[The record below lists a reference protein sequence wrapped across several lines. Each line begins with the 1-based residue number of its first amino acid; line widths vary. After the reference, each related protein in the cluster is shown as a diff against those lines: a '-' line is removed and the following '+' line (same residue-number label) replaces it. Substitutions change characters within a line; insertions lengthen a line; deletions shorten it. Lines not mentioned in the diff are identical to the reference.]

1 VLSILLILLL
11 ILFANTGLRLMED
24 VNDGGIPSVFLL
36 QLLGLKLIQYF
47 SLLIPI
53 SLFFGI
59 IIALNKLHVSNEM
72 VIMKLNGYSNK
83 LISVI
88 LTRIIVITAII
99 VMLFNCFIT
108 PHTVDIR
115 SEIEHQIVHE
125 QKIYSLR
132 DKNFTISND
141 GSKVIYVNNKNKLTI
156 ANVFIKSITNESNSI
171 SISSG
176 ISTTETNE
184 DIIKLVEGKSYV
196 FNPDG
201 SFSSTKYLNQD
212 ILLSNE
218 VPKSINNDLESKSIL
233 ELFQLNDVLSFSE
246 ILKRFSMIIA
256 TLILG
261 FLAIPLSHINA
272 REDKYRNIFIAAFFY
287 FSYVVLIN
295 IFAQSFDTK
304 VYILLSLISLHIIYL
319 YITYKLFT
327 YTNYTRQ

>member
-1 VLSILLILLL
+1 
-11 ILFANTGLRLMED
+11 MED

-36 QLLGLKLIQYF
+36 QLLSLKIIQYF

-59 IIALNKLHVSNEM
+59 IIALNKLYVSNEM
-72 VIMKLNGYSNK
+72 VIMKVNGYSNK
-83 LISVI
+83 LISTI
-88 LTRIIVITAII
+88 LTRMIVITAII

-108 PHTVDIR
+108 PYTVDIR
-115 SEIEHQIVHE
+115 SEVEHRIIHE

-141 GSKVIYVNNKNKLTI
+141 GSKVIYINNKNKLTT
-156 ANVFIKSITNESNSI
+156 ANVFIKSKTNESNSI

-176 ISTTETNE
+176 ISTTESN
-184 DIIKLVEGKSYV
+184 DDLIKLVEGKSYV

-201 SFSSTKYLNQD
+201 SFSSTEYLNQD

-233 ELFQLNDVLSFSE
+233 QLLQLDDILSFSE

-261 FLAIPLSHINA
+261 YLAIPLSHINA

-287 FSYVVLIN
+287 FSYIVLIN
-295 IFAQSFDTK
+295 IFTKSFDTR
-304 VYILLSLISLHIIYL
+304 VHISFSLITLHIIYL
-319 YITYKLFT
+319 YITFKLLT
-327 YTNYTRQ
+327 YTNRTR

>member
-1 VLSILLILLL
+1 
-11 ILFANTGLRLMED
+11 MED

-59 IIALNKLHVSNEM
+59 IIALNKLYVSNEM
-72 VIMKLNGYSNK
+72 VIMKLHGYSNK

-88 LTRIIVITAII
+88 LTRIIVITAVI

-115 SEIEHQIVHE
+115 SEIEHRIVHE

-141 GSKVIYVNNKNKLTI
+141 GSKVIYVNNKNKLTL
-156 ANVFIKSITNESNSI
+156 ANVFIKSNTNESNSI

-176 ISTTETNE
+176 ISTTESND

-233 ELFQLNDVLSFSE
+233 QLFRLNDVLSFSE
-246 ILKRFSMIIA
+246 MLKRFSMIIA

>member
-1 VLSILLILLL
+1 
-11 ILFANTGLRLMED
+11 MED

-36 QLLGLKLIQYF
+36 QLLGLKIIQYF

-59 IIALNKLHVSNEM
+59 IIALNKLYVSNEM

-83 LISVI
+83 LISAI
-88 LTRIIVITAII
+88 LTKTIVITAIT

-115 SEIEHQIVHE
+115 SEIEHRIVHE

-141 GSKVIYVNNKNKLTI
+141 GSKVIYIDNKNKLTI
-156 ANVFIKSITNESNSI
+156 ANVFIKSETNGSSSI

-176 ISTTETNE
+176 ISTKESSDNL
-184 DIIKLVEGKSYV
+184 IKLVEGKSYI

-201 SFSSTKYLNQD
+201 SFSSTEYLNQD

-218 VPKSINNDLESKSIL
+218 VPKSINNSLESMSIL
-233 ELFQLNDVLSFSE
+233 QLFQLNDILSFSE
-246 ILKRFSMIIA
+246 ILNRFSMIIA

-261 FLAIPLSHINA
+261 YLAIPLSHINA
-272 REDKYRNIFIAAFFY
+272 KEDKYKNIFIAAIFY
-287 FSYVVLIN
+287 FSYIVLIN
-295 IFAQSFDTK
+295 IFTKSFDTK
-304 VYILLSLISLHIIYL
+304 EYISLSLITLHIIYL
-319 YITYKLFT
+319 YTTYKLFS
-327 YTNYTRQ
+327 YTNYTGQ

>member
-1 VLSILLILLL
+1 
-11 ILFANTGLRLMED
+11 MED

-36 QLLGLKLIQYF
+36 QLLSLKIIQYF

-59 IIALNKLHVSNEM
+59 IIALNKLYVSNEM
-72 VIMKLNGYSNK
+72 VIMKVNGYSNK
-83 LISVI
+83 LISTI
-88 LTRIIVITAII
+88 LTRMIVITAII

-108 PHTVDIR
+108 PYTVDIR
-115 SEIEHQIVHE
+115 SEIEHRIIHE
-125 QKIYSLR
+125 QKIYSFR

-141 GSKVIYVNNKNKLTI
+141 GSKVIYINNKNKLTT
-156 ANVFIKSITNESNSI
+156 ANVFIKSKTNESNSI

-176 ISTTETNE
+176 ISTTESN
-184 DIIKLVEGKSYV
+184 DDLIKLVEGKSYV

-201 SFSSTKYLNQD
+201 SFSSTEYLNQD

-233 ELFQLNDVLSFSE
+233 QLLQLDDILSFSE
-246 ILKRFSMIIA
+246 ILERFSMIIA

-261 FLAIPLSHINA
+261 YLAIPLSHINA

-287 FSYVVLIN
+287 FSYIVLIN
-295 IFAQSFDTK
+295 IFTKSFDTRA
-304 VYILLSLISLHIIYL
+304 YISFSLITLHIIYL
-319 YITYKLFT
+319 FIIFKLLT
-327 YTNYTRQ
+327 YTNHTR

>member
-1 VLSILLILLL
+1 MLSVLLILSL

-36 QLLGLKLIQYF
+36 QLLSLKIIQYF

-59 IIALNKLHVSNEM
+59 IIALNKLYVSNEM

-83 LISVI
+83 IISVI
-88 LTRIIVITAII
+88 LTRLIITTAII

-115 SEIEHQIVHE
+115 SEIEHRIVHE

-141 GSKVIYVNNKNKLTI
+141 GSKVIYINNKNKLTI
-156 ANVFIKSITNESNSI
+156 ANVFIKSKTNESNSI
-171 SISSG
+171 TISSG
-176 ISTTETNE
+176 ISTTESND

-201 SFSSTKYLNQD
+201 SFSSTEYLNQN
-212 ILLSNE
+212 ILLSND
-218 VPKSINNDLESKSIL
+218 VPKNINNDLESKSIFK
-233 ELFQLNDVLSFSE
+233 LFQLNDILSFSE
-246 ILKRFSMIIA
+246 MLKRFSMIIA

-272 REDKYRNIFIAAFFY
+272 REDKYRNIFIAAVFY
-287 FSYVVLIN
+287 FSYIVLIN
-295 IFAQSFDTK
+295 IFTQSFDTK
-304 VYILLSLISLHIIYL
+304 TYISFSLITLHIIYL
-319 YITYKLFT
+319 YITYKLFA

>member
-1 VLSILLILLL
+1 
-11 ILFANTGLRLMED
+11 MED

-59 IIALNKLHVSNEM
+59 IIALNKLYVSNEM

-88 LTRIIVITAII
+88 LTRIIVITAVI

-115 SEIEHQIVHE
+115 SEIEHRIVHE

-141 GSKVIYVNNKNKLTI
+141 GSKVIYVNNKNKLTL
-156 ANVFIKSITNESNSI
+156 ANVFIKSNTNESNSI

-176 ISTTETNE
+176 ISTKESND

-201 SFSSTKYLNQD
+201 SFSSTEYLNQD

-218 VPKSINNDLESKSIL
+218 VPKSINNDLESKSIFQ
-233 ELFQLNDVLSFSE
+233 LFQLNDTLSFSE
-246 ILKRFSMIIA
+246 MLKRFSMIIA

-272 REDKYRNIFIAAFFY
+272 REDKYRNIFIAAVFY

-295 IFAQSFDTK
+295 IFTQSFDTK
-304 VYILLSLISLHIIYL
+304 AYISLSLITLHIIYL

>member
-1 VLSILLILLL
+1 
-11 ILFANTGLRLMED
+11 MED

>member
-1 VLSILLILLL
+1 
-11 ILFANTGLRLMED
+11 MED

-59 IIALNKLHVSNEM
+59 IIALNKLYVSNEM

-88 LTRIIVITAII
+88 LTRIIVITAVI

-115 SEIEHQIVHE
+115 SEIEHRIVHE

-141 GSKVIYVNNKNKLTI
+141 GSKVIYVNNKNKLTL
-156 ANVFIKSITNESNSI
+156 ANVFIKSNTNESNSI

-176 ISTTETNE
+176 ISTTESND

-218 VPKSINNDLESKSIL
+218 VPKSINNDLESKSIFK
-233 ELFQLNDVLSFSE
+233 LFQLNDILSFSE
-246 ILKRFSMIIA
+246 MLKRFSMIIA

>member
-1 VLSILLILLL
+1 
-11 ILFANTGLRLMED
+11 MED
-24 VNDGGIPSVFLL
+24 VNGGGIPSVFLL

-59 IIALNKLHVSNEM
+59 IIALNKLYVSNEM

-88 LTRIIVITAII
+88 LTRIIVTTAII

-108 PHTVDIR
+108 PHTVDVR
-115 SEIEHQIVHE
+115 SEIEHRIVHE

-141 GSKVIYVNNKNKLTI
+141 GSKVIYINNKNKLTI
-156 ANVFIKSITNESNSI
+156 ANVFIKSKTNESNSI

-176 ISTTETNE
+176 ISTTESNE
-184 DIIKLVEGKSYV
+184 DKIKLVDGKSYV

-212 ILLSNE
+212 ILLSNT
-218 VPKSINNDLESKSIL
+218 VPKSINSNLESKSIL
-233 ELFQLNDVLSFSE
+233 ELFQLDDILSFSE

-272 REDKYRNIFIAAFFY
+272 REDKYRNIFIAAVFY

-295 IFAQSFDTK
+295 IFTQSLDTK
-304 VYILLSLISLHIIYL
+304 IYISFSLINLHLVYL
-319 YITYKLFT
+319 FITYKLFT

>member
-1 VLSILLILLL
+1 
-11 ILFANTGLRLMED
+11 MED

-295 IFAQSFDTK
+295 VFVQSFDTK
-304 VYILLSLISLHIIYL
+304 GYILLSLISLHIIYL

>member
-1 VLSILLILLL
+1 
-11 ILFANTGLRLMED
+11 MED
-24 VNDGGIPSVFLL
+24 VNDGGLPSIFLL

>member
-1 VLSILLILLL
+1 VLSVLLILLL

-36 QLLGLKLIQYF
+36 QLLGLKIIQYF

-59 IIALNKLHVSNEM
+59 IIALNKLYVSNEM
-72 VIMKLNGYSNK
+72 VIMKLHGYSNK

-88 LTRIIVITAII
+88 LTKTIFITAII
-99 VMLFNCFIT
+99 VMLFICFIT

-115 SEIEHQIVHE
+115 SEIEHRIIHE

-141 GSKVIYVNNKNKLTI
+141 GSKVIYIDNKEELAT
-156 ANVFIKSITNESNSI
+156 ANVFIKSKTDESSSF

-176 ISTTETNE
+176 ISTRESN
-184 DIIKLVEGKSYV
+184 DDLIKLVEGKSYV

-201 SFSSTKYLNQD
+201 SFSATEYLNQD

-218 VPKSINNDLESKSIL
+218 VPKSINDNLESKSIL
-233 ELFQLNDVLSFSE
+233 QLFQLNDISSFAE

-261 FLAIPLSHINA
+261 YLAIPLSHINA
-272 REDKYRNIFIAAFFY
+272 QEDKYRNIFIAAIFY
-287 FSYVVLIN
+287 FSYVIFIN
-295 IFAQSFDTK
+295 IFTKSFDTK
-304 VYILLSLISLHIIYL
+304 EYISLSLVILHIIYL

-327 YTNYTRQ
+327 YTNYTKQ